1 VVSTIGRIDARELA
15 PEVVA
20 ALDEPLSRTIVI
32 RLLARWK
39 VEAARQPLE
48 KIVQDAVEEKV
59 DIPENVPK
67 VAIEYVVGRQ
77 LISGVD
83 AAGALVILGKDT
95 AWNDLRHFATSK
107 HKEVRIAVIDL
118 LPELRDPRSV
128 DLLIG
133 LLGDTEAHHLYR
145 GGQLGDAAAASLKK
159 LTGESFGRD
168 IARWSAWWKERGG
181 KLPERR

>member
-1 VVSTIGRIDARELA
+1 VVSSIGRINARELA

-20 ALDEPLSRTIVI
+20 ALDDPLARQGVI

-39 VEAARQPLE
+39 VEAAREPLE
-48 KIVQDAVEEKV
+48 KIVRNAVEEKV
-59 DIPENVPK
+59 DIPENAPK
-67 VAIEYVVGRQ
+67 AAIEYVAGRQ

-107 HKEVRIAVIDL
+107 HKDVRIELIDL

-133 LLGDTEAHHLYR
+133 LVKDTEEHHLYR

-159 LTGESFGRD
+159 LTGENFGRD
-168 IARWSAWWKERGG
+168 AARWAAWWKERGG